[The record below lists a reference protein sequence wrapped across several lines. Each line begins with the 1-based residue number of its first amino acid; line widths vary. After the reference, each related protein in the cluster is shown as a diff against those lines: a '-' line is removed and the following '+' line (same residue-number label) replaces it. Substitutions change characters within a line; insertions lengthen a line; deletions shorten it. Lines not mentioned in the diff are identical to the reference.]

1 MRYTYLV
8 GTEEELNEGGGQEFS
23 NLSDAYVHR
32 RRYSDR
38 ISLRYSD
45 NNDLLILELQWE
57 FSDSELIK

>member
-23 NLSDAYVHR
+23 NLSDAR
-32 RRYSDR
+32 
-38 ISLRYSD
+38 RYSD